1 MTTAYNLTDTVIRS
15 RNRPSSTSTSASI
28 TRPVFGPSP
37 RKDLPIPV
45 AIDAYNHY
53 MGGVD
58 IANQYRAAFTTLQ
71 HRSNRYW
78 KPLFHWL
85 LDIALVNSYLLA
97 KAIQGLVIEKPKLHR
112 HHRRFQETLAKALMS
127 YTEAPEHNQVLRSTR
142 AYCVSCRN
150 NRLIWQPKVQRQ
162 RYLGADI
169 TNFGGGSR
177 GGSGGRFRGSK
188 THWGCDACNIPLCK
202 IGDCWRLWHRRFN

>member
-1 MTTAYNLTDTVIRS
+1 MTTAYNLNDTVIRP
-15 RNRPSSTSTSASI
+15 RNRPSATSTSASI

-37 RKDLPIPV
+37 RKNLPIPV
-45 AIDAYNHY
+45 AIDAYNCY

-97 KAIQGLVIEKPKLHR
+97 KAIQGVVIEKPKLHC
-112 HHRRFQETLAKALMS
+112 HHQRFQEGLAKALMT
-127 YTEAPEHNQVLRSTR
+127 YHEAPEHNQIRRPTR
-142 AYCVSCRN
+142 AYCAYCRKN
-150 NRLIWQPKVQRQ
+150 QNWKSKNQGQARAF
-162 RYLGADI
+162 GTDI
-169 TNFGGGSR
+169 TNIQ
-177 GGSGGRFRGSK
+177 GGSGGGSGCHWGSK
-188 THWGCDACNIPLCK
+188 TRWGCKKCNIPLCK
-202 IGDCWRLWHRRFN
+202 TGDCWRLWHGRFN

>member
-1 MTTAYNLTDTVIRS
+1 LTTAYNLTDTVIRP

-28 TRPVFGPSP
+28 TRPIFGPSP

-97 KAIQGLVIEKPKLHR
+97 KAIQGLVIEKSKLRR
-112 HHRRFQETLAKALMS
+112 HHRQFQEALAKALMI
-127 YTEAPEHNQVLRSTR
+127 YTEAPEHNQVLRLRRTYC
-142 AYCVSCRN
+142 AYCRKN
-150 NRLIWQPKVQRQ
+150 QHWKPRQ
-162 RYLGADI
+162 QGRPFGADI
-169 TNFGGGSR
+169 TNIA
-177 GGSGGRFRGSK
+177 GGSGGRFRGSMTK
-188 THWGCDACNIPLCK
+188 WGCDSCNIPLCK
-202 IGDCWRLWHRRFN
+202 IGDCWHLWHRRFN

>member
-15 RNRPSSTSTSASI
+15 RNRPSATSTSASI

-37 RKDLPIPV
+37 RKKLHIPV

-97 KAIQGLVIEKPKLHR
+97 KAIQGLVVEKPKLRR
-112 HHRRFQETLAKALMS
+112 HHRRFQEALAKALMT
-127 YTEAPEHNQVLRSTR
+127 YTEAPEHNQILRLTR
-142 AYCVSCRN
+142 AYCSYCRN
-150 NRLIWQPKVQRQ
+150 NQL
-162 RYLGADI
+162 
-169 TNFGGGSR
+169 N
-177 GGSGGRFRGSK
+177 
-188 THWGCDACNIPLCK
+188 
-202 IGDCWRLWHRRFN
+202 

>member
-1 MTTAYNLTDTVIRS
+1 MTTAYNLTDTIIRS

-58 IANQYRAAFTTLQ
+58 IANQYRAAFTILQ
-71 HRSNRYW
+71 HQSNCYW

-97 KAIQGLVIEKPKLHR
+97 KAIQGLVIEKPKLRR
-112 HHRRFQETLAKALMS
+112 HHRRFQETLAKALMT
-127 YTEAPEHNQVLRSTR
+127 YHEASEHNQVLRPNR
-142 AYCVSCRN
+142 AYCAYCRKN
-150 NRLIWQPKVQRQ
+150 QNWKPKPQ
-162 RYLGADI
+162 GARAFGTNI
-169 TNFGGGSR
+169 TNIR
-177 GGSGGRFRGSK
+177 GGSGCHWGSK
-188 THWGCDACNIPLCK
+188 TQWGCDTCNISLCK
-202 IGDCWRLWHRRFN
+202 IGDCWRLWHEKFN